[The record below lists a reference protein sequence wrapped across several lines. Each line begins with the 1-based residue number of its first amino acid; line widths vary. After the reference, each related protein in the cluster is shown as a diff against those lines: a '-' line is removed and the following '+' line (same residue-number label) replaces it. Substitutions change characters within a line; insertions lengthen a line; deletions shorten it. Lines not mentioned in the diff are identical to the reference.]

1 MNLALNNVYCANTHP
16 SSVILGL
23 AHGSYGVGGII
34 APIAGTAL
42 VSAGILWSRFYFLAI
57 GLRVCCI
64 AFAAWSFWSYQENE
78 EPTLLTALEATTSR
92 QTAREDAANKFK
104 ELKLALK
111 SKVTIFGA
119 LFIFAY
125 QGAEVSISGWIIS
138 YLINY
143 RDGDP
148 AKVGYVTAGFWVSH
162 DSYSPK
168 DIADNSLG
176 WHHARSLCP
185 YTCSTKDRRKV
196 IRRHAHHRNIRT
208 AAPRLV
214 GTKRYRQ
221 RCCSVSSRS
230 PAWAS
235 LPLRSNYFLA
245 HSASQLTKHCDWIH
259 WRCWKF
265 WRRCCSVHDWYTCT
279 SHRYLGASSSLSR
292 LVRCDDGML
301 VCLAKGTQEDRVSAN
316 VGKTQGRGR

>member
-16 SSVILGL
+16 PSVILGL
-23 AHGSYGVGGII
+23 AHGSYGVGGIV

-148 AKVGYVTAGFWVSH
+148 AKVGYVTAGFWVRALH
-162 DSYSPK
+162 LLSPRG
-168 DIADNSLG
+168 IANKPLG
-176 WHHARSLCP
+176 WHNTRSLCP
-185 YTCSTKDRRKV
+185 HTRSTKNWREDV
-196 IRRHAHHRNIRT
+196 CRHAHHWDIRP
-208 AAPRLV
+208 AASRLA

-221 RCCSVSSRS
+221 RRCCLSSR
-230 PAWAS
+230 PAAWAS
-235 LPLRSNYFLA
+235 LSLCSDYLLT
-245 HSASQLTKHCDWIH
+245 HSTTESAEYCHWFH
-259 WRCWKF
+259 WRSWKLG
-265 WRRCCSVHDWYTCT
+265 RRCRSLHDWYTCT
-279 SHRYLGASSSLSR
+279 SHRYLGTSSSLSR

-301 VCLAKGTQEDRVSAN
+301 VRLTKGTQED
-316 VGKTQGRGR
+316 